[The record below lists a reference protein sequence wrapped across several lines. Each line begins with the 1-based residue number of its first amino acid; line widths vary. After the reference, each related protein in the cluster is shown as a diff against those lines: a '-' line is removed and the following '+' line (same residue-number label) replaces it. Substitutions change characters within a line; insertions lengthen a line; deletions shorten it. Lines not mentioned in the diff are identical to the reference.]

1 MAEEKR
7 PQEAF
12 APDTPEMSQEEA
24 QAQMDHFFQALE
36 ERVKDVP
43 EAEVER
49 GVKKVEDFIDG
60 KMGWAELFNFTP
72 EMLFQMAEFGFMQ
85 FKQGR
90 YQDAERVFKSL
101 TLLDFNNAY
110 YHSVMGSILQR
121 QKRYGEAIAEYTQA
135 LELDPKDV
143 VALVNRGEIFMR
155 HGLNDDAAGDFQH
168 AIDADPEGTDRFA
181 NRARMLLQQL
191 ARMKKKAKG

>member
-12 APDTPEMSQEEA
+12 AADTPEMSQEEA
-24 QAQMDHFFQALE
+24 QAQMDRFFQVLE

-43 EAEVER
+43 EAEIER

-90 YQDAERVFKSL
+90 YPDAERVFKAL

-155 HGLNDDAAGDFQH
+155 HGLNDDAAGDFKG
-168 AIDADPEGTDRFA
+168 AIGADPEGTDRFA

-191 ARMKKKAKG
+191 ARMKSKAKG